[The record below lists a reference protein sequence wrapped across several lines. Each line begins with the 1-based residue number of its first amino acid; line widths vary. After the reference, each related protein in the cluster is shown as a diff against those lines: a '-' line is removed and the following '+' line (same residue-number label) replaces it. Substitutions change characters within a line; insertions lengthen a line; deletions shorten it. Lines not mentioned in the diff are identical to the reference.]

1 MKPSELLELH
11 RDEIREIVAAHGHS
25 NPRVFGSVA
34 RGEDDEIS
42 DIDFLIDLAP
52 HASLFDL
59 SELYYEL
66 NKLLGVEIDVLVDGA
81 IPERLRDQVHEEAIA
96 V

>member
-11 RDEIREIVAAHGHS
+11 RERIREIVTERGHS

-34 RGEDDEIS
+34 RGDDDEIS
-42 DIDFLIDLAP
+42 DIDFLIELAP
-52 HASLFDL
+52 RTSLFDL
-59 SELYYEL
+59 SRLYFEL
-66 NKLLGVEIDVLVDGA
+66 NALLGVEIDVVADES
-81 IPERLRDQVHEEAIA
+81 IPQVIRAHVIREAVA